1 MITKFS
7 KDKKKVLSESKSR
20 QKSIKDNPKNK
31 SQILKRKKRKLLEG
45 WKICRQMNEFFL
57 KKKNRNEKER
67 SLKDFGREKE
77 RK

>member
-45 WKICRQMNEFFL
+45 
-57 KKKNRNEKER
+57 
-67 SLKDFGREKE
+67 
-77 RK
+77 